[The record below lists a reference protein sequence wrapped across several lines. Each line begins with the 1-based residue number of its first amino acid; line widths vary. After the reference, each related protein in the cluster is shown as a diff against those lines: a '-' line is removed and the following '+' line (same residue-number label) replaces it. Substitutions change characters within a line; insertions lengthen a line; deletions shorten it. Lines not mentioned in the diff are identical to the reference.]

1 MTPLPSTTPTSH
13 CSLKQS
19 TSGFFALDMLH
30 QNFNRQNSTACNGK
44 FCHLEFNQNWQWV
57 RQSAAYVVHGS
68 MTARNGW
75 CASQKSTGAVCLQK
89 NVARSRCSSHCSVLA
104 TEPHQA
110 IQNTSLVHSNDCF
123 DPITMIYQL
132 YRKLQ
137 TSNGDVLKKI
147 WSSGDSPAT
156 FWWFSCDVAESCL
169 CNWRTPTQATAKK
182 QDWKVVVWALVP
194 FVRITW
200 MLLCS

>member
-1 MTPLPSTTPTSH
+1 MGKTECSVCCTWEHDCTERVMRFTKVYWSSVPT
-13 CSLKQS
+13 
-19 TSGFFALDMLH
+19 
-30 QNFNRQNSTACNGK
+30 
-44 FCHLEFNQNWQWV
+44 
-57 RQSAAYVVHGS
+57 
-68 MTARNGW
+68 
-75 CASQKSTGAVCLQK
+75 K

-137 TSNGDVLKKI
+137 TSNGDVLKKT

-156 FWWFSCDVAESCL
+156 FWWFSCDVTESCL

-200 MLLCS
+200 MLLCSLRSDSYVLSAGLYCDTPAT